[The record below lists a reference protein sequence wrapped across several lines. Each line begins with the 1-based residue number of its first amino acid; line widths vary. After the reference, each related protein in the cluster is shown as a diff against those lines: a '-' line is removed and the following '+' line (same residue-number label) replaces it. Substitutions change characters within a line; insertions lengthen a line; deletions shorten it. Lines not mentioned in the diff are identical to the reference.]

1 MVYEIASQQELIEIK
16 EPALRTFRSQ
26 ITRTESRE
34 LAEVGAEWAASVFT
48 KLGCADPI
56 QSTKAQIEKLQPT
69 QNRIQQNI
77 ATPDQSFDVNANAKS
92 GGFKGIDG
100 GFEAREIVRAGMI
113 MEGKNTVGEG
123 EIAEMVVVVM
133 VRIVVEGKNVTG
145 VNNIN
150 VVEIMEESGVDT
162 IFRVLV
168 LLPGIP
174 FLRRQFEF
182 VLLETR
188 LNLQVRNM
196 V

>member
-1 MVYEIASQQELIEIK
+1 MA
-16 EPALRTFRSQ
+16 
-26 ITRTESRE
+26 
-34 LAEVGAEWAASVFT
+34 
-48 KLGCADPI
+48 
-56 QSTKAQIEKLQPT
+56 
-69 QNRIQQNI
+69 
-77 ATPDQSFDVNANAKS
+77 
-92 GGFKGIDG
+92 
-100 GFEAREIVRAGMI
+100 
-113 MEGKNTVGEG
+113 GKNTVGEG